1 MVGDQNFL
9 LQLVERWKTLLWER
23 NISMYDIIQHK
34 QIATEK
40 CFFLYH
46 KLGWDME

>member
-1 MVGDQNFL
+1 MVGDKNFL

-23 NISMYDIIQHK
+23 SISMYDITQHK
-34 QIATEK
+34 QITYEK